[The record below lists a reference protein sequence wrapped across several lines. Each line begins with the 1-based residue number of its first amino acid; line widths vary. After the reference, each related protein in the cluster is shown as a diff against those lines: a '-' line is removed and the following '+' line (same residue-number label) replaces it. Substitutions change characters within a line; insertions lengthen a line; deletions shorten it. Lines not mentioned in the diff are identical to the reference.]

1 MSGCDERQA
10 DTEIMAQRCDGF
22 QAHVAGS
29 LDRPLIVLFKQ
40 QCADE
45 ADDGGFIGE
54 DADNLAAALDL
65 AIEPFEWVGAVYL
78 GAMPCWGAHVNQ
90 HIGFG
95 VVNQSS
101 EPTDAR
107 LT

>member
-65 AIEPFEWVGAVYL
+65 AIESFEWVGAVYL
-78 GAMPCWGAHVNQ
+78 VRCCGGKPM
-90 HIGFG
+90 
-95 VVNQSS
+95 
-101 EPTDAR
+101 
-107 LT
+107 

>member
-1 MSGCDERQA
+1 MRWFPGS
-10 DTEIMAQRCDGF
+10 
-22 QAHVAGS
+22 VAGS

-40 QCADE
+40 QCPDE
-45 ADDGGFIGE
+45 ADNGGFVRE
-54 DADNLAAALDL
+54 EADDLAAALDL
-65 AIEPFEWVGAVYL
+65 AIESLEWVGAVYL

>member
-54 DADNLAAALDL
+54 DADDLAATFGFAV
-65 AIEPFEWVGAVYL
+65 EPFERVGIGYAV
-78 GAMPCWGAHVNQ
+78 A
-90 HIGFG
+90 GFRR
-95 VVNQSS
+95 VRR
-101 EPTDAR
+101 EACT
-107 LT
+107 

>member
-1 MSGCDERQA
+1 
-10 DTEIMAQRCDGF
+10 MAQRCDGF

-65 AIEPFEWVGAVYL
+65 AIEPFGWVGAVYF
-78 GAMPCWGAHVNQ
+78 GAMLRREAHVSQ
-90 HIGFG
+90 YVSCS
-95 VVNQSS
+95 VVHQAG
-101 EPTDAR
+101 ELADAR
-107 LT
+107 GLA